1 MMIRNWAD
9 FKYEIANFFF
19 DVELDE
25 AYKQGIGIGAEYA
38 THTLSFRVRLKQ
50 HLKLTKTEERGYD
63 KAIEVIERVKSEIA
77 ITTGTTL

>member
-1 MMIRNWAD
+1 M
-9 FKYEIANFFF
+9 KLQTFFSY
-19 DVELDE
+19 VELDE

-38 THTLSFRVRLKQ
+38 THALSFRVGLKQ